1 MTNSDWREPL
11 HPLKVVM
18 RDSDAYRI
26 HPIFAVRFQ
35 DRDMEYLTING
46 MFLTWKDIMYAQYFI
61 NDEWLQI
68 RSIPRLETP
77 STSDT

>member
-1 MTNSDWREPL
+1 MSNNDWREPT

-26 HPIFAVRFQ
+26 HPIFAVRVE

-61 NDEWLQI
+61 NGEWTQI
-68 RSIPRLETP
+68 KSVPRST
-77 STSDT
+77 DVV

>member
-26 HPIFAVRFQ
+26 HPVFAVRFQ

-61 NDEWLQI
+61 NGEWSQI
-68 RSIPRLETP
+68 KSISRSQDVP
-77 STSDT
+77 TSDT

>member
-35 DRDMEYLTING
+35 DREMEYLTING
-46 MFLTWKDIMYAQYFI
+46 MFLTWKDILYAQYFI
-61 NDEWLQI
+61 NSEWSQI
-68 RSIPRLETP
+68 KSIPRSETAP
-77 STSDT
+77 TSHT

>member
-11 HPLKVVM
+11 HPLKVVI

-46 MFLTWKDIMYAQYFI
+46 MFLTWKDILYAQYFI

-68 RSIPRLETP
+68 RSIPRSETP
-77 STSDT
+77 PTSDT

>member
-35 DRDMEYLTING
+35 DREMEYLTING
-46 MFLTWKDIMYAQYFI
+46 MFLTWKDILYAQYFI
-61 NDEWLQI
+61 NGEWSQI
-68 RSIPRLETP
+68 KSIPRSETAP
-77 STSDT
+77 TSHT

>member
-18 RDSDAYRI
+18 RDTDAYRI

-35 DRDMEYLTING
+35 DREMEYLTING
-46 MFLTWKDIMYAQYFI
+46 MFLTWKDILYAQYFV
-61 NDEWLQI
+61 DGEWSQI
-68 RSIPRLETP
+68 KSIPRLKNAP
-77 STSDT
+77 TSHT

>member
-18 RDSDAYRI
+18 SDFDAYRI
-26 HPIFAVRFQ
+26 HPVFAVRFQ

-61 NDEWLQI
+61 NGEWSQI
-68 RSIPRLETP
+68 KSIYRSQDVP
-77 STSDT
+77 TSDT

>member
-46 MFLTWKDIMYAQYFI
+46 MFLTWKDILYAQYFI
-61 NDEWLQI
+61 NSEWSQI
-68 RSIPRLETP
+68 KSIPRSETAP
-77 STSDT
+77 TSHT

>member
-26 HPIFAVRFQ
+26 HPVFAVRFQ
-35 DRDMEYLTING
+35 DREMEYLTING
-46 MFLTWKDIMYAQYFI
+46 MFLTWKDILYAEYFI
-61 NDEWLQI
+61 NSEWSQI
-68 RSIPRLETP
+68 KSVPRSETAP
-77 STSDT
+77 TSHT

>member
-35 DRDMEYLTING
+35 DREMEYLTING
-46 MFLTWKDIMYAQYFI
+46 MFLTWKDILYAQYFI
-61 NDEWLQI
+61 NSEWSEI
-68 RSIPRLETP
+68 KSIPRSEEAP
-77 STSDT
+77 TSHT

>member
-1 MTNSDWREPL
+1 MTNNDWREPL
-11 HPLKVVM
+11 HPLKVVT

-46 MFLTWKDIMYAQYFI
+46 MFLTWKDILYAQYLI
-61 NDEWLQI
+61 DGEWSQI
-68 RSIPRLETP
+68 RSVSRSKEKENG
-77 STSDT
+77 

>member
-11 HPLKVVM
+11 HSLRVII

-26 HPIFAVRFQ
+26 HPVFAVRFQ

-61 NDEWLQI
+61 DGEWSQI
-68 RSIPRLETP
+68 KSISRSQDAP
-77 STSDT
+77 TSDT

>member
-46 MFLTWKDIMYAQYFI
+46 MFLTWKDILYAQYLI
-61 NDEWLQI
+61 DGEWSQI
-68 RSIPRLETP
+68 RSVPRSETP
-77 STSDT
+77 PTSDT

>member
-1 MTNSDWREPL
+1 MTNNDWREPL
-11 HPLKVVM
+11 HPLKIVL
-18 RDSDAYRI
+18 RDSDA
-26 HPIFAVRFQ
+26 FQ

-61 NDEWLQI
+61 NGEWTTI
-68 RSIPRLETP
+68 KSVSRSKDV

>member
-1 MTNSDWREPL
+1 MTNNDWREPL
-11 HPLKVVM
+11 HPLKVVL

-46 MFLTWKDIMYAQYFI
+46 MFLTWEDIMYAQYFI
-61 NDEWLQI
+61 NGEWTTI
-68 RSIPRLETP
+68 KSVSRSTDAP
-77 STSDT
+77 TSDT

>member
-11 HPLKVVM
+11 HPLKVVL

-26 HPIFAVRFQ
+26 HPVFAVRFQ

-46 MFLTWKDIMYAQYFI
+46 MFLTWKDIIYAQYFI
-61 NDEWLQI
+61 NDEWSQI
-68 RSIPRLETP
+68 KSIAREQTP
-77 STSDT
+77 PTSDT

>member
-26 HPIFAVRFQ
+26 HPVFAVRFQ

-61 NDEWLQI
+61 NGEWTQIKSIYRLQDV
-68 RSIPRLETP
+68 P
-77 STSDT
+77 TSDT

>member
-46 MFLTWKDIMYAQYFI
+46 MFLTWKDILYAQYLI
-61 NDEWLQI
+61 NGEWSQI
-68 RSIPRLETP
+68 KSIPRSETAP
-77 STSDT
+77 TSHT

>member
-1 MTNSDWREPL
+1 MTNNDWREPT
-11 HPLKVVM
+11 HPLKVVL
-18 RDSDAYRI
+18 RDSEAYRI

-61 NDEWLQI
+61 NGEWTQI
-68 RSIPRLETP
+68 KSISRST
-77 STSDT
+77 DVV

>member
-1 MTNSDWREPL
+1 MTNNDWREPL
-11 HPLKVVM
+11 HPLKIVL

-61 NDEWLQI
+61 NGEWTTI
-68 RSIPRLETP
+68 KSVSRSTDVP
-77 STSDT
+77 TSDT

>member
-11 HPLKVVM
+11 HSLRVII

-61 NDEWLQI
+61 DGEWSQI
-68 RSIPRLETP
+68 KSISRSQDAP
-77 STSDT
+77 TSDT

>member
-1 MTNSDWREPL
+1 MTNNDWREPL
-11 HPLKVVM
+11 HPLKIVL

-26 HPIFAVRFQ
+26 HPVFAVRFQ

-61 NDEWLQI
+61 NGEWTI
-68 RSIPRLETP
+68 IKSVSRSK
-77 STSDT
+77 DVV

>member
-1 MTNSDWREPL
+1 MSNNDWREPT
-11 HPLKVVM
+11 HPLKVVT

-26 HPIFAVRFQ
+26 HPVFAVRFQ

-61 NDEWLQI
+61 ESEWTQI
-68 RSIPRLETP
+68 RTVPRTETSP
-77 STSDT
+77 TSTT

>member
-35 DRDMEYLTING
+35 DREMEYLTING
-46 MFLTWKDIMYAQYFI
+46 MFLTWKDILYAQYFI
-61 NDEWLQI
+61 NSEWSEI
-68 RSIPRLETP
+68 KSVPRTETAP
-77 STSDT
+77 TSDT

>member
-26 HPIFAVRFQ
+26 HPVFAVRFQ
-35 DRDMEYLTING
+35 DREMEYLTING
-46 MFLTWKDIMYAQYFI
+46 MFLTWKDILYAQYFI
-61 NDEWLQI
+61 NSEWSEI
-68 RSIPRLETP
+68 KSIPRSETVP
-77 STSDT
+77 TSHT

>member
-26 HPIFAVRFQ
+26 HPVFAVRFQ

-61 NDEWLQI
+61 NGEWSQI
-68 RSIPRLETP
+68 KSIYRSQDVP
-77 STSDT
+77 TSDT

>member
-18 RDSDAYRI
+18 RDSEAYRI

-35 DRDMEYLTING
+35 DREMEYLTING
-46 MFLTWKDIMYAQYFI
+46 MFLTWKDILYAQYFI
-61 NDEWLQI
+61 NNEWSEI
-68 RSIPRLETP
+68 KSIPRSEKA
-77 STSDT
+77 STSHT

>member
-18 RDSDAYRI
+18 QDSDAYRI
-26 HPIFAVRFQ
+26 HPVFAVRFQ

-61 NDEWLQI
+61 NGEWSQI
-68 RSIPRLETP
+68 KSISRSQDVE
-77 STSDT
+77 

>member
-1 MTNSDWREPL
+1 MTNSDWREPQ
-11 HPLKVVM
+11 HPLKVVL

-26 HPIFAVRFQ
+26 HPVFAVRFQ

-61 NDEWLQI
+61 NGEWSQI
-68 RSIPRLETP
+68 NSIARSTDAP
-77 STSDT
+77 TSDT